1 VYSNSSN
8 TRWAPP
14 LFVQELKDGTDAA
27 APFPAKCLPLVA
39 AAASNCGGE
48 RHTGQGGHC
57 AALACPLVGLTV
69 ASCLSAP
76 PLRFM
81 PVASDSMRVTTA
93 PTTAPSM
100 KDGRLGAEREF
111 IMMRGGGIVME
122 RYQ

>member
-1 VYSNSSN
+1 
-8 TRWAPP
+8 
-14 LFVQELKDGTDAA
+14 
-27 APFPAKCLPLVA
+27 
-39 AAASNCGGE
+39 
-48 RHTGQGGHC
+48 
-57 AALACPLVGLTV
+57 
-69 ASCLSAP
+69 
-76 PLRFM
+76 M